1 MQHLL
6 CVSHLSVFLP
16 YAKKIWGGTSI
27 QLLTPMK
34 SIRMYQVDFYL
45 RSCWIGGTSLHQP
58 PGISPISP
66 HGPLVRHDPRW
77 RPLGSC
83 SESLAALGRKVVRC
97 SQTRSRDKK
106 WGQTGKPPGTT
117 NLRQTHTI
125 ATIATIPSRKIPKKT
140 KNECPLKKLYLLDDD
155 RRYTSGLFYRVF
167 WPLFKR
173 RHSFLFSGCKF

>member
-16 YAKKIWGGTSI
+16 YAKKIWGGTKNH

-66 HGPLVRHDPRW
+66 HGPLVRHDPKFPPAKIPDPRW

-125 ATIATIPSRKIPKKT
+125 ATIATIPSRKIPK
-140 KNECPLKKLYLLDDD
+140 NKKRMSPEKIVPVG
-155 RRYTSGLFYRVF
+155 RR
-167 WPLFKR
+167 
-173 RHSFLFSGCKF
+173 